1 MMTTSAKHEWTTILS
16 INEVEYVPKDEA
28 ETIMEHLRYCQ
39 VKLAEIAHDAEVRN
53 GRPQYLGPQNL
64 R

>member
-1 MMTTSAKHEWTTILS
+1 MMSTNPKHEWSTTVF

-28 ETIMEHLRYCQ
+28 EEIMAHLRHCQ

-53 GRPQYLGPQNL
+53 GRPQYLGPKNL